1 MDIFRPLAIEAPQ
14 IRTFRDNKPTL
25 LVGWW
30 CTVYAAVVILTRFCG
45 RYIRTEKVFL
55 ADGIMLAAIVPLFTR
70 MALVHLVLIYGTNN
84 VQTYGLSA
92 QSIRDRE
99 VGSHIV
105 LASRV
110 FYAAYLW
117 QVKYSTSVFLGTL
130 IEPICRR
137 SANYTLL
144 CFQVFLVVT
153 FLTTVVCD
161 LATCHPFS
169 DYWKVVPAP
178 APQCRHAFAHLMTTR
193 ILDIIT
199 NFMLVILPVPIIL
212 MSRLQKTKKASILFR
227 LSLPISSII
236 LTSIQLPHT
245 IEKGGDQHF
254 RSLIASFE
262 ILLAT
267 FTSNALVLVSLLQ
280 DRGYKKTK
288 YKVAPTDY
296 ESRNIL
302 SQVPTTARGR
312 GSSVWG
318 GDADLMAGGKQY
330 SDIMAMGVYPS
341 KDVELDGGGARR
353 GSKLPKEPEKAKMQE
368 IRYAQTWEITV
379 ADERPQERCYKY

>member
-1 MDIFRPLAIEAPQ
+1 MDIFRPLATEAPE

-45 RYIRTEKVFL
+45 RYIRAEKVFL

-130 IEPICRR
+130 TEPICRR
-137 SANYTLL
+137 SANYTLV
-144 CFQVFLVVT
+144 CFQGFLVVT
-153 FLTTVVCD
+153 FLATVVCD
-161 LATCHPFS
+161 LAACHPFS

-178 APQCRHAFAHLMTTR
+178 EPQCRHAFAHLMTTR
-193 ILDIIT
+193 ILDIVT
-199 NFMLVILPVPIIL
+199 NFMLVILPIPIIL
-212 MSRLQKTKKASILFR
+212 MSRLHKTQKASILFR

-288 YKVAPTDY
+288 YKIPPADY

-312 GSSVWG
+312 GSSLWG
-318 GDADLMAGGKQY
+318 GDTDLMAGGKGY
-330 SDIMAMGVYPS
+330 SDVVAMDVYPS
-341 KDVELDGGGARR
+341 TDLELDSGAARR
-353 GSKLPKEPEKAKMQE
+353 GSTLPKEPKKARMQE

-379 ADERPQERCYKY
+379 ADEMPQDRYYKC